1 MEGSFQNVFYEIL
14 NFFTNIGWSIIFQLR
29 IIDRSSSNKK
39 LLKKLMIL
47 TFLRLT
53 PDSFIMGKRV
63 CADRQ
68 ALQTESETLLK

>member
-1 MEGSFQNVFYEIL
+1 MEERFQNVFYEIL

-29 IIDRSSSNKK
+29 IIHRSSSNKK
-39 LLKKLMIL
+39 LLKK
-47 TFLRLT
+47 LRLT

-68 ALQTESETLLK
+68 AL